1 MVMPMRLLD
10 DILNTPRLRAD
21 IQRQVR
27 NHQFDRTAAGI
38 YLPKARLH
46 IGGAMTTTVNGRDPQ
61 TDHNLLPNAGIDY
74 LLANGLGGNFYFV
87 PFVNNVE
94 PTSGLTAA
102 NFEATLDEWTSYSE
116 SSRQA
121 WSKAVSGQTYTNTAS
136 AATLTSNADSQTLWG
151 AGISTVATKAS
162 GTGSIL
168 SAVKFST
175 SRALQDTDTLGLVYE
190 LTGADD
196 GV

>member
-1 MVMPMRLLD
+1 MPMRLLD

-27 NHQFDRTAAGI
+27 NHQFDRTSAGI
-38 YLPKARLH
+38 YLPKSRLH

-87 PFVNNVE
+87 PFINDVE
-94 PTSGLTAA
+94 PTSALTAS
-102 NFEATLDEWTSYSE
+102 NFEATLDEFTNYSE
-116 SSRQA
+116 ATRQA

-136 AATLTSNADSQTLWG
+136 AATITSSATSQSVWG
-151 AGISTVATKAS
+151 AGISTIATKGS
-162 GTGSIL
+162 GTGVIL
-168 SAVKFST
+168 AAVKFSVVR
-175 SRALQDTDTLGLVYE
+175 SLAAIGDTLGLVYE

-196 GV
+196 GE